1 MDEKSSPQWRP
12 EPGPS
17 NALERLLQKAQDPAV
32 HGRMMRALWDTELH
46 TLIAYHPELEGEMEL
61 QNGSPIPQFIHLE
74 DGKGGSFIPV
84 FTSEV
89 VAEYALAKNA
99 KKLGKQ
105 SLASMPGE
113 GFFQIVNHLKCHV
126 VVNPGMKLSLK
137 LHPEAIAALVSGELR
152 HTRPTHDSTQK
163 TTLRAIEYSSLP
175 THLSDSIRRFCDK
188 NRVPIAVYA
197 FVACD
202 PATDQPN
209 MQELRILLRLRSEDN
224 DFYNDFRLMVGK
236 LATSKFRIITGVIL
250 ETDKSGLTWLSQQK
264 PLWPVIQL

>member
-1 MDEKSSPQWRP
+1 MDGKYSPQWRP

-61 QNGSPIPQFIHLE
+61 QNGSSIPQFIHLE

-113 GFFQIVNHLKCHV
+113 GFFQIVNHLK
-126 VVNPGMKLSLK
+126 
-137 LHPEAIAALVSGELR
+137 
-152 HTRPTHDSTQK
+152 
-163 TTLRAIEYSSLP
+163 
-175 THLSDSIRRFCDK
+175 
-188 NRVPIAVYA
+188 
-197 FVACD
+197 
-202 PATDQPN
+202 
-209 MQELRILLRLRSEDN
+209 
-224 DFYNDFRLMVGK
+224 
-236 LATSKFRIITGVIL
+236 
-250 ETDKSGLTWLSQQK
+250 
-264 PLWPVIQL
+264 

>member
-1 MDEKSSPQWRP
+1 MDGQFTSQWRP
-12 EPGPS
+12 EPEPS

-46 TLIAYHPELEGEMEL
+46 TLIAYHPELEGMMEL
-61 QNGSPIPQFIHLE
+61 QNGSPMPQFVQID
-74 DGKGGSFIPV
+74 DGSGPFIPV
-84 FTSEV
+84 FSSEAV
-89 VAEYALAKNA
+89 VEYAIAKNA
-99 KKLGKQ
+99 KKMGPQ

-113 GFFQIVNHLKCHV
+113 ALFQMINQLNCRV

-137 LHPEAIAALVSGELR
+137 LKPEAIAALVSGELR
-152 HTRPTHDSTQK
+152 HTRPTHDATKK
-163 TTLRAIEYSSLP
+163 TTLRPIEYHSLP
-175 THLSDSIRRFCDK
+175 ANLSDSIRRFCDR

-202 PATDQPN
+202 PETGKPD
-209 MQELRILLRLRSEDN
+209 MHDLRVILRLRSEDN